1 MYLSSSA
8 ALDALSLPLD
18 EDPFSG
24 VEVDAAEFD
33 LDLRVVEA
41 AYPIAK
47 LLCDTS
53 DQCGSTCSGSA
64 CNTSPN
70 GPF

>member
-1 MYLSSSA
+1 MHQSSLA
-8 ALDALSLPLD
+8 TLDALSPVAADDLLSDAGDYD
-18 EDPFSG
+18 EF
-24 VEVDAAEFD
+24 E
-33 LDLRVVEA
+33 LDLRVVES

-47 LLCDTS
+47 LMCDTS

-64 CNTSPN
+64 CNTSAN

>member
-1 MYLSSSA
+1 MYQSSLAILDTLSPMA
-8 ALDALSLPLD
+8 ADDFPGDVGDYD
-18 EDPFSG
+18 EF
-24 VEVDAAEFD
+24 E
-33 LDLRVVEA
+33 LDLRVVESV
-41 AYPIAK
+41 YPIAK

-64 CNTSPN
+64 CNTSAN

>member
-1 MYLSSSA
+1 MFGYSPSSLGTLLTVPPA
-8 ALDALSLPLD
+8 GILDGA
-18 EDPFSG
+18 
-24 VEVDAAEFD
+24 DAGDAEFE

-41 AYPIAK
+41 AFPIAK

>member
-1 MYLSSSA
+1 MMYRSTLATLDTLPPA
-8 ALDALSLPLD
+8 ADGLPGGAGFGDD
-18 EDPFSG
+18 EF
-24 VEVDAAEFD
+24 E
-33 LDLRVVEA
+33 LDLRVIES

-64 CNTSPN
+64 CNTSAN

>member
-1 MYLSSSA
+1 MYQSSLA
-8 ALDALSLPLD
+8 TLDALSLMAAD
-18 EDPFSG
+18 G
-24 VEVDAAEFD
+24 VPRGAEFD
-33 LDLRVVEA
+33 EAEFELDLRVVES

-64 CNTSPN
+64 RNTSAN

>member
-1 MYLSSSA
+1 MYQSSLA
-8 ALDALSLPLD
+8 TIDALSSASDGFPGSAGFD
-18 EDPFSG
+18 D
-24 VEVDAAEFD
+24 AEFE
-33 LDLRVVEA
+33 LDLRVVES

-64 CNTSPN
+64 CNTSAN

>member
-1 MYLSSSA
+1 MFPSSLTT
-8 ALDALSLPLD
+8 LDALSPVAADGLPGNPGFDDD
-18 EDPFSG
+18 EF
-24 VEVDAAEFD
+24 E
-33 LDLRVVEA
+33 LDLRVVES

-64 CNTSPN
+64 CNTSAN